1 MTMSSS
7 GAVTDM
13 TDTVL
18 VPPDK
23 KMVMPDYLDML
34 PYLSYWLCAVKKRH
48 RSSTPT
54 ISQRKG
60 NYLWGVSKREDLFSK
75 AL

>member
-1 MTMSSS
+1 MSSS

-34 PYLSYWLCAVKKRH
+34 PYLSY
-48 RSSTPT
+48 
-54 ISQRKG
+54 
-60 NYLWGVSKREDLFSK
+60 
-75 AL
+75 